1 MFRSGLITIALLVG
15 LGFNYAHAGPVS
27 CALAIKG
34 CASGGKDVAG
44 EIKASRAAC
53 KGLRDCKKVCK
64 VEHKDSKK
72 AAESAKKDCK
82 ATCKGKKGKSKRACK
97 KSCRKNKKTSRKPNE
112 SVKKGCLKAC
122 RAEYKTP
129 QCKNAR
135 KKLAK
140 TLSVKG
146 LGCALKVSSACVAPV
161 P

>member
-1 MFRSGLITIALLVG
+1 MFRSGMITIALLVG
-15 LGFNYAHAGPVS
+15 LGFNYAHAGPAS

-34 CASGGKDVAG
+34 CASSGKDVAG

-64 VEHKDSKK
+64 VDHKASKK
-72 AAESAKKDCK
+72 VAKATKKDCK
-82 ATCKGKKGKSKRACK
+82 AACKGKKGKSKRACK
-97 KSCRKNKKTSRKPNE
+97 KSCRKSKSASKKTNRG
-112 SVKKGCLKAC
+112 VKKDCLKSC

-129 QCKNAR
+129 QCKSAR

-140 TLSVKG
+140 TLTIKG
-146 LGCALKVSSACVAPV
+146 VGCALKVSSACVAPV